1 MMVRKLKFAAVAAIS
16 LLGLS
21 FEAAPATAGGCWYD
35 GCGSAV
41 IVQPVPVYPS
51 CSCCS
56 CGSASYGLGYYGGY
70 VVAMGWLWAVAMV
83 VAMVVAITVAMVVA
97 MGRATTVAIVA
108 VSIVGLPMEAIVAVS
123 IVGAPS
129 EDIVA
134 VSIVGPPTEDIVVVF
149 IGGATSYS

>member
-51 CSCCS
+51 ARLRLRL
-56 CGSASYGLGYYGGY
+56 CGLCWCWAGLWW
-70 VVAMGWLWAVAMV
+70 AMGW
-83 VAMVVAITVAMVVA
+83 AMVVA
-97 MGRATTVAIVA
+97 MGWCRAAI
-108 VSIVGLPMEAIVAVS
+108 GGYRGPMEAIVAVS

-134 VSIVGPPTEDIVVVF
+134 VSIVGPPMEAIAAVS